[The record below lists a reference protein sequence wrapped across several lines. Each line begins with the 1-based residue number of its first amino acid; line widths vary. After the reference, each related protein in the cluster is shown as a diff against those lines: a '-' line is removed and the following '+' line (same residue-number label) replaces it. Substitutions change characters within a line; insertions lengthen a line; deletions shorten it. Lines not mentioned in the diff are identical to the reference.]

1 MGKASQRPPGA
12 AIPLG
17 GQSGAALQPLGPRNA
32 TVACSSVLVPGPN
45 DYPLYYDSSNSKVL
59 SAVATM
65 NTTPL
70 PLNHVGPQQ
79 VPLTPQ
85 SLAPLLNPHSSTGY

>member
-1 MGKASQRPPGA
+1 
-12 AIPLG
+12 
-17 GQSGAALQPLGPRNA
+17 
-32 TVACSSVLVPGPN
+32 VPGPN

-59 SAVATM
+59 SAVATID
-65 NTTPL
+65 TTPL
-70 PLNHVGPQQ
+70 PLNYVGPQQ